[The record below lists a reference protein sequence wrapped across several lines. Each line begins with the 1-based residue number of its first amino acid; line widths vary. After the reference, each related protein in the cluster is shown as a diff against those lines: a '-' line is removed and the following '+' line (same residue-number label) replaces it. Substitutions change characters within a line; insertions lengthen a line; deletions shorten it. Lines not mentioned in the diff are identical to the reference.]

1 MPTTPFIERMKQ
13 VPGRI
18 EFATVMKFG
27 DLVLIKAK
35 PVMDLLIVAQN
46 VLPESLKVAKRKGLK
61 SSFQTF
67 KTLVQ
72 IEKMVSKNSFL
83 SFLGLAYLDKKQF
96 GYLIKEA
103 CEYVKMD
110 MDKAAAILDNQ

>member
-1 MPTTPFIERMKQ
+1 MPTTAFIERMQ
-13 VPGRI
+13 QIPRRI
-18 EFATVMKFG
+18 EDATVMRFG
-27 DLVLIKAK
+27 ELVLIQAK

-61 SSFQTF
+61 SSFETF
-67 KTLVQ
+67 KTLVL
-72 IEKMVSKNSFL
+72 IEKTITRSSFL
-83 SFLGLAYLDKKQF
+83 SFLGLAYFDKKQL

-110 MDKAAAILDNQ
+110 MDKAAAILENK